1 MNNMGY
7 LPAETSVEE
16 RTASHHEA
24 ANGRMSNA
32 LELTA
37 AIYVSGKS
45 TSPIYAFTSAA

>member
-7 LPAETSVEE
+7 LPAGTSVEE
-16 RTASHHEA
+16 RTTSPHEA

-37 AIYVSGKS
+37 AIYVSRKS
-45 TSPIYAFTSAA
+45 MSPIYAFMPGA